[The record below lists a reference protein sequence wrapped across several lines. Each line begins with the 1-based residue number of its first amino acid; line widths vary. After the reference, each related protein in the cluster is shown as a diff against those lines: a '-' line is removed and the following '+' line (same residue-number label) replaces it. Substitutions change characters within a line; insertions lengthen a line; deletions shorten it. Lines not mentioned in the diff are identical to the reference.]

1 MKSFSQFINEAE
13 DRTAQQAAVS
23 AHQARTAGMRR
34 TTSGTVGG
42 TRKPFKKRPATGIG
56 KFIKDKVKSSL
67 KKPTSS
73 KTSTQK
79 PTQTIEPKT
88 KPNPITKGL
97 GARPA

>member
-23 AHQARTAGMRR
+23 AHQARTGGMRR

-42 TRKPFKKRPATGIG
+42 RGKQFKKRPATGVG
-56 KFIKDKVKSSL
+56 KFIRDKVKSSL

-73 KTSTQK
+73 KKSTQK